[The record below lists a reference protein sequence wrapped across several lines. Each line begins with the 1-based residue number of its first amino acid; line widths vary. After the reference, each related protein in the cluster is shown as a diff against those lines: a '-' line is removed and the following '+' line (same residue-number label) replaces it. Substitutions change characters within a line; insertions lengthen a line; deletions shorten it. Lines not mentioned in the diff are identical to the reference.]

1 MNSNTGLEFVKTKQT
16 KLQEIKNSGLS
27 KEIQIRDY
35 MDYLFKSCDYRFTEF
50 MLEWVAREH
59 LDYKFTEE
67 ELEEMRQSA
76 KTTKQDLNYKVE
88 KYEPKKHLE
97 DLKYI

>member
-1 MNSNTGLEFVKTKQT
+1 MNSSTGLEFNKKTKQS

-35 MDYLFKSCDYRFTEF
+35 MDYLYKNCDYRFPEF

-59 LDYKFTEE
+59 LDYKFTEAEIEALKQSSVEVRE
-67 ELEEMRQSA
+67 EL
-76 KTTKQDLNYKVE
+76 NYQEE
-88 KYEPKKHLE
+88 KYEKFIPQ
-97 DLKYI
+97 

>member
-1 MNSNTGLEFVKTKQT
+1 MNTNTGLEFVKTKQS
-16 KLQEIKNSGLS
+16 KLEEIKNSGLS
-27 KEIQIRDY
+27 KEVQIRDY
-35 MDYLFKSCDYRFTEF
+35 MEYLYKSCDYRFPEF

-76 KTTKQDLNYKVE
+76 NKSKEELNYEEE
-88 KYEPKKHLE
+88 KYEPQKDLE
-97 DLKYI
+97 ELKYI

>member
-1 MNSNTGLEFVKTKQT
+1 MNTNTGLEFVRTKQS

-35 MDYLFKSCDYRFTEF
+35 MEYLYKNCDYRFPEF

-59 LDYKFTEE
+59 LGLDSSTIITLPVFLTE
-67 ELEEMRQSA
+67 
-76 KTTKQDLNYKVE
+76 V
-88 KYEPKKHLE
+88 
-97 DLKYI
+97 